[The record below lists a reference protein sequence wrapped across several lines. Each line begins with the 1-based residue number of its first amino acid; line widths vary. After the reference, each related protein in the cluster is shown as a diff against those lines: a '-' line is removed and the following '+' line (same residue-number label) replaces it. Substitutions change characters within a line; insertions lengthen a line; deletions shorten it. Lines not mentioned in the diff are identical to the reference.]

1 MPADS
6 DKKDDLSE
14 RIEAFITELKQGQ
27 VTLTICVTIAL
38 FPECFISQQLA
49 LY

>member
-14 RIEAFITELKQGQ
+14 RIETFITELKQGQ
-27 VTLTICVTIAL
+27 ATLPICVTIAL
-38 FPECFISQQLA
+38 FPEYFISQQLVQ
-49 LY
+49 Y